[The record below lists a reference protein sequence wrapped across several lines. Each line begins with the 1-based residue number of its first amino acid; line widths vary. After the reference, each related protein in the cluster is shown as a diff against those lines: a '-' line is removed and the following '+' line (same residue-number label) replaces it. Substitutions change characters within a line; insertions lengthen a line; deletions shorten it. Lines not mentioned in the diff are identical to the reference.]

1 MDGQHSIDLA
11 SEALN
16 TVLVL
21 AAPVLATVL
30 VVGLL
35 ASLIQ
40 TVTQIQDPSLS
51 QIPKLVAV
59 AIVLSV
65 GLPWLLNRLVD
76 YSTGVFSD
84 IPKLFGGG

>member
-1 MDGQHSIDLA
+1 MDGQHAIDLT

-21 AAPVLATVL
+21 AAPVLAAVL
-30 VVGLL
+30 LVGLL
-35 ASLIQ
+35 TSILQ

-76 YSTGVFSD
+76 YSTGVFSG
-84 IPKLFGGG
+84 IPKLLGGG

>member
-1 MDGQHSIDLA
+1 MDGQHAIDLT

-30 VVGLL
+30 VVGLV
-35 ASLIQ
+35 ASILQ

-76 YSTGVFSD
+76 YSTGVFSG
-84 IPKLFGGG
+84 IPKIFGGG

>member
-1 MDGQHSIDLA
+1 MDGFHAVDLA

-21 AAPVLATVL
+21 TAPVLATVL
-30 VVGLL
+30 IVGLL
-35 ASLIQ
+35 ASLFQ

-65 GLPWLLNRLVD
+65 GLPWLLNHLVD
-76 YSTGVFSD
+76 YSTGVFSG

>member
-1 MDGQHSIDLA
+1 MDSQHAIDLT

-30 VVGLL
+30 LVGLL
-35 ASLIQ
+35 ASILQ

-76 YSTGVFSD
+76 YSTGVFSG
-84 IPKLFGGG
+84 IPKLLSGG